1 MELKTLCNGVKHL
14 PVKTRKPLIIPPP
27 HFSLERRNCVPC
39 ERAGACRLAAL
50 LVLLAMTLALP
61 AAQAQT
67 TDNFYLWRT
76 TLTVGEDSG
85 TLGYDESDSL
95 GSISTDADFYYPP
108 FSPPPKHHFDPD
120 SAITVEAI
128 KSYDAGGAL
137 LEVHIGNIDRF
148 INAPGNVERY

>member
-14 PVKTRKPLIIPPP
+14 PVKTRKPLITPPF
-27 HFSLERRNCVPC
+27 FSLEHRNCVPC
-39 ERAGACRLAAL
+39 GRAGACRLAAL
-50 LVLLAMTLALP
+50 LVLLAMTVALP
-61 AAQAQT
+61 AQAQT

-76 TLTVGEDSG
+76 TITVGENSG
-85 TLGYDESDSL
+85 YLGYDESDSL
-95 GSISTDADFYYPP
+95 GSISTSADLYFPP
-108 FSPPPKHHFDPD
+108 FSPPPKHHFDPE

-148 INAPGNVERY
+148 INALGNVGRY